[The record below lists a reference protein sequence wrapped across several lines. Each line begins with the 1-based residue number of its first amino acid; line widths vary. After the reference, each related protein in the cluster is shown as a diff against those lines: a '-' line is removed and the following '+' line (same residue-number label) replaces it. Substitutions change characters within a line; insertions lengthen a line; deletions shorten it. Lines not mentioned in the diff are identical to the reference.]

1 MNSGEGEVARLISE
15 HILSYLSYLIK
26 CLIICISSYLII
38 AVNSGEGEV
47 ARLIQR
53 ERECLRPDQFFD
65 VDMVPLIII
74 MMMGIE
80 HEMCTMC
87 KVDMLL
93 L

>member
-1 MNSGEGEVARLISE
+1 MLPFLHFYQFCA
-15 HILSYLSYLIK
+15 
-26 CLIICISSYLII
+26 I

-74 MMMGIE
+74 MMMGID
-80 HEMCTMC
+80 HEMCTD
-87 KVDMLL
+87 VQSI
-93 L
+93 

>member
-1 MNSGEGEVARLISE
+1 MIISHHE
-15 HILSYLSYLIK
+15 FSY
-26 CLIICISSYLII
+26 LIICISSYLII

-53 ERECLRPDQFFD
+53 ERECLRSDQFFD

-74 MMMGIE
+74 MMMGID

-87 KVDMLL
+87 IVDMLL